1 MGNAHFRHEKK
12 HYISK
17 SDHIAL
23 RQRLRAVMSP
33 DPHTG
38 ADGVYQ
44 VHSLYF
50 DDWRDTALR
59 EKLEGAPRREKFR
72 IRYYNDDLSYIKLE
86 KKSKIRGLCQK
97 ESTVITEEEC
107 RLLMAGQP
115 QQIEPGDRALLTEF
129 CAKMNYRQLRA
140 RTCVVYQREAFCYGP
155 GNVRVTV
162 DYEIGGGSPMSF
174 LEPGQPLL
182 RAGNTL
188 LLEVKYDSFLPEH
201 IAGLVEM
208 KDRSVTAFSKYA
220 CARTFIS

>member
-1 MGNAHFRHEKK
+1 MLLHFFPYLSDALHPIVTQKGYPRKANGRKGAMSMGNAHFRHEKK

-115 QQIEPGDRALLTEF
+115 QQIEPGGSGAADGILCQNELPA
-129 CAKMNYRQLRA
+129 AAGPHLRGLSA
-140 RTCVVYQREAFCYGP
+140 
-155 GNVRVTV
+155 
-162 DYEIGGGSPMSF
+162 GG
-174 LEPGQPLL
+174 
-182 RAGNTL
+182 L
-188 LLEVKYDSFLPEH
+188 LLW
-201 IAGLVEM
+201 AGE
-208 KDRSVTAFSKYA
+208 
-220 CARTFIS
+220 CARHRGL